1 MHLATS
7 KDPISTRDKIL
18 ELAQEA
24 MASRGY
30 AAFSFRELAFELGI
44 KSASVHYHFPTK
56 VHLGLAV
63 AQSYRERLAADL
75 ANIVSLALGAQEAID
90 SYVALFRQEASS
102 SQRMTFCTML
112 SADIHQLPPEICAEM
127 RAFYELNLHWLA
139 ARFAQLGLDEDV
151 QQERA
156 CQTFALLQGAL
167 TGAKGQN
174 SLVYFDL
181 AMGALKLW

>member
-1 MHLATS
+1 MQLAVS
-7 KDPISTRDKIL
+7 KDQTSTRNKIL

-63 AQSYRERLAADL
+63 AQSYREKLAADL
-75 ANIVSLALGAQEAID
+75 ADIVAKSSDPRETID
-90 SYVALFRQEASS
+90 KYVALFRQEASS

-139 ARFAQLGLDEDV
+139 ARFANLGLDESL

-181 AMGALKLW
+181 AMGAMKYW